1 MKKPRPVINKYKNI
15 GTIFNGKSNYLKNLE
30 KRRNDGILKIKE
42 KKKEIFFED
51 YFNLKKFKRDYSCF
65 SFDTL
70 QENTIPV
77 KFHISSNINIHNH
90 SKIDKDF
97 SRVIDDFPLKKI
109 KKGNNNKNN
118 IYFFPK
124 RKIPIFYDKYPIKK
138 RKKFASVGNQI
149 VSKST
154 MK

>member
-1 MKKPRPVINKYKNI
+1 MKKPKPIINKYKNI
-15 GTIFNGKSNYLKNLE
+15 CTIFNGKSNYLKNLE
-30 KRRNDGILKIKE
+30 KRRNDGLEKIKE

-51 YFNLKKFKRDYSCF
+51 YFNLNKFKRDYSCF

-77 KFHISSNINIHNH
+77 KFHISQNINISNH

-97 SRVIDDFPLKKI
+97 SRVTDDFPLKKI
-109 KKGNNNKNN
+109 HKVNNNNL
-118 IYFFPK
+118 YFFPK
-124 RKIPIFYDKYPIKK
+124 RKFPVNYNKYSIKK

-149 VSKST
+149 VSESS